1 MGINIGIGASVGNR
15 RYGRSVEDENERISD
30 IGDDISDIGDD
41 ISEHIGDNHEGK
53 EEEASLPEVRRQR
66 HQELINKLLR

>member
-15 RYGRSVEDENERISD
+15 RYGRSVADENERTSD
-30 IGDDISDIGDD
+30 IGDA
-41 ISEHIGDNHEGK
+41 ISENHEEK

-66 HQELINKLLR
+66 HLELISKLLR

>member
-30 IGDDISDIGDD
+30 IGDDIS
-41 ISEHIGDNHEGK
+41 EQIGDNHEEK

-66 HQELINKLLR
+66 HQELINRLLR

>member
-15 RYGRSVEDENERISD
+15 RYGRSVADENERISD
-30 IGDDISDIGDD
+30 IGDDIS
-41 ISEHIGDNHEGK
+41 EQIGDNHEEK

-66 HQELINKLLR
+66 HQELINRLLR

>member
-15 RYGRSVEDENERISD
+15 RYGRSVADENERISD
-30 IGDDISDIGDD
+30 IGDDIS
-41 ISEHIGDNHEGK
+41 EQIGDNHEER

-66 HQELINKLLR
+66 HQELINRLLR

>member
-15 RYGRSVEDENERISD
+15 RYGRSVEDENER
-30 IGDDISDIGDD
+30 ISDIGDD

-66 HQELINKLLR
+66 HQELINKLLQ